1 MIEKDLSLFMQ
12 KKVEPYTIKLE
23 SAQEIYKEGEKIDVQ
38 ATLTNTSSEVKSIG
52 HGDSWVGMAV
62 HNLTEDYQFG
72 YAMNEPYI
80 VTTVKPNEII
90 TEQYNFSGG
99 SYISN
104 QPGRKYSDEDVQK
117 MSTLYF
123 TKGQYEIVAHFNF
136 IDEET
141 SITYKE
147 ALSIVFEVQ

>member
-1 MIEKDLSLFMQ
+1 
-12 KKVEPYTIKLE
+12 
-23 SAQEIYKEGEKIDVQ
+23 
-38 ATLTNTSSEVKSIG
+38 
-52 HGDSWVGMAV
+52 
-62 HNLTEDYQFG
+62 
-72 YAMNEPYI
+72 
-80 VTTVKPNEII
+80 
-90 TEQYNFSGG
+90 
-99 SYISN
+99 
-104 QPGRKYSDEDVQK
+104 